1 MKNELKGKKAVII
14 GAGFGGLS
22 LGIRLQ
28 SRGADVTILEK
39 QASPGGHAQQL
50 KAKGFTFDMGPS
62 LITAPDV
69 VDKIFKAAGKKM
81 SDYLTLILLD
91 PYYRIYFH
99 DGSYIDYSGDTQKM
113 KEQLSAFHPRDG
125 KKYESFMESSRI
137 MEEAVI
143 KQGLGT
149 KPFMTLKSMVGFA
162 PKAIRLGVFL
172 PAYTFVKRYFKDP
185 RSRFIFSFHPL
196 FIGGNPFKAPAVYQ
210 MIPWLEK
217 EGGVHYTPG
226 GMYSFIKALTSL
238 FEDLGGQIRTSEP
251 AVNIETKNRRVTG
264 VKSNKTLYPADI
276 VVSNADFYHTYHDL
290 VGEADRKK
298 WRDKKLNSLD
308 YSMSSV
314 LVYLGLDRKYDK
326 LKHHTLIISKDYKR
340 LIRNIFDKKKIPFDF
355 SMYLHVPSRTEADMA
370 IPGGESMYVLVPVA
384 NQLSGTNWLEFGEMF
399 VNTILHYLEH
409 TFGLEDFRKHIVYK
423 SVFTPEDFQ
432 RERNNHLGAAW
443 GVEPKLTQSA
453 YLRPHNRS
461 EDVEGLYLVGASTH
475 PGGGLPGTLMT
486 AETTEYVILKNQKGN
501 A

>member
-1 MKNELKGKKAVII
+1 MTLKGKNVVII
-14 GAGFGGLS
+14 GSGFGGLA

-28 SRGADVTILEK
+28 SRGAKVTILEK
-39 QASPGGHAQQL
+39 QAAPGGHAQQL
-50 KAKGFTFDMGPS
+50 KAEGFTFDMGPS
-62 LITAPDV
+62 LVTAPDV
-69 VDKIFKAAGKKM
+69 VDQIFQSAGKKM
-81 SDYLTLILLD
+81 SDYLELIPLD

-99 DGSYIDYSGDTQKM
+99 DGSYLDYSGNTERM
-113 KEQLSAFHPRDG
+113 KEQLATFHPKDAARYDA
-125 KKYESFMESSRI
+125 FMESSRI

-143 KQGLGT
+143 KKGLGT
-149 KPFMTLKSMVGFA
+149 KPFMTLKSMISFA

-185 RSRFIFSFHPL
+185 RSRFVFSFHPL

-226 GMYSFIKALTSL
+226 GMYSLIQAFTSL
-238 FEDLGGQIRTSEP
+238 FQELGGHIHTSEP
-251 AVNIETKNRRVTG
+251 ATRIETQNRRVTG
-264 VKSNKTLYPADI
+264 VKSSQSFYPADI

-290 VGEADRKK
+290 VDAGDRKK
-298 WRDKKLNSLD
+298 WRNKKLEKID

-314 LVYLGLDRKYDK
+314 LIYLGLDRKYDK

-340 LIRNIFDKKKIPFDF
+340 LIRNIFDKKKVPFDF
-355 SMYLHVPSRTEADMA
+355 SMYLHVPSRTDKTMA

-384 NQLSGTNWLEFGEMF
+384 NQLSRTNWDEFSEMF
-399 VNTILHYLEH
+399 VNSILHYLEH
-409 TFGLEDFRKHIVYK
+409 SFGLEDFSKHIIYK

-432 RERNNHLGAAW
+432 KDRNNHLGAAW

-461 EDVEGLYLVGASTH
+461 EDIQGLYLVGASTH
-475 PGGGLPGTLMT
+475 PGAGLPGTLMT
-486 AETTEYVILKNQKGN
+486 AETTEHVILTETEGV
-501 A
+501 